1 MDILERDKQWKCF
14 ECELSY
20 SKDVIFCEQCQ
31 CFRPIEMFKNL
42 LHRPEEVTEFELNAL
57 EQRRKKEKQMIFVNK
72 VVEEMMKPIESVNE
86 NGETEESAT
95 LFSLLFSK

>member
-1 MDILERDKQWKCF
+1 MKLLGEVSAHCRT
-14 ECELSY
+14 
-20 SKDVIFCEQCQ
+20 IFREAKMK
-31 CFRPIEMFKNL
+31 PTPTKTAE
-42 LHRPEEVTEFELNAL
+42 
-57 EQRRKKEKQMIFVNK
+57 KKEKQMIFVNK